1 MSTSSCISTANFQ
14 KVKLDNTDLQILNL
28 LQQDGRMTIK
38 ELSTRLNLSTT
49 PIFERIKK
57 LEKSGIID
65 RYVAVLNP
73 EKLGKKLTAF
83 AHISIKDHS
92 KEMVESF
99 VEQVVSYPEVLE
111 CHYVTGAADFLIKV
125 LVEDIEKYNHFVLE
139 KLSSVKN
146 IGKIESLFSLSA
158 RKKTTEVSLITEG

>member
-1 MSTSSCISTANFQ
+1 MP
-14 KVKLDNTDLQILNL
+14 KLDSTDFQILNL

-57 LEKSGIID
+57 LEKSGVID
-65 RYVAVLNP
+65 RYMAVLNP

-83 AHISIKDHS
+83 AHISIKNHS
-92 KEMVESF
+92 KEQVEGF
-99 VEQVVSYPEVLE
+99 VERVISFPEVLE
-111 CHYVTGAADFLIKV
+111 CHYVTGAADFMIKV

-139 KLSSVKN
+139 KLSIVPN
-146 IGKIESLFSLSA
+146 IGKVESLFSLSV
-158 RKKTTEVSLITEG
+158 RKKTTEIPL